1 MIYIISQG
9 KKMKISSL
17 ILSLLLIIGLI
28 QSIGISA
35 EEKPSYNPETRIY
48 TGEVPVGIRSGPAQ
62 ADLSRTR
69 GDSKRA
75 EPANKFRLKEID
87 PEFD

>member
-1 MIYIISQG
+1 
-9 KKMKISSL
+9 MKISSL

-28 QSIGISA
+28 QSVGISA

-75 EPANKFRLKEID
+75 EPADQF
-87 PEFD
+87 

>member
-28 QSIGISA
+28 QSVGISA

-75 EPANKFRLKEID
+75 EPADQF
-87 PEFD
+87 

>member
-28 QSIGISA
+28 QSVGISA
-35 EEKPSYNPETRIY
+35 EEKPSYNPETR
-48 TGEVPVGIRSGPAQ
+48 THDRKVPVGIRSEPAQ
-62 ADLSRTR
+62 TDLSRTR